1 VLKIRKIDRIFTS
14 KKNFFH
20 TKKFRLGVLGDYFAY
35 FIFLSIVIITTY
47 SFFSFSESSN
57 FCKKFVYRVDTI
69 KIEKKFLRFLTD
81 FDRFWAKKNEP
92 ILTPFLGGGS

>member
-1 VLKIRKIDRIFTS
+1 M
-14 KKNFFH
+14 
-20 TKKFRLGVLGDYFAY
+20 
-35 FIFLSIVIITTY
+35 
-47 SFFSFSESSN
+47 
-57 FCKKFVYRVDTI
+57 VDTI